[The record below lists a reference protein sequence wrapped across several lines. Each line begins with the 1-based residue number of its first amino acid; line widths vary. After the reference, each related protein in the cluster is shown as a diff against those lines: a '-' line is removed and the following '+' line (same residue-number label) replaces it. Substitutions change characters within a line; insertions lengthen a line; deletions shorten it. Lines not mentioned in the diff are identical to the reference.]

1 LNDRGLQVVVGE
13 VAGVYGIKGW
23 VKVRSFTDPL
33 DRIFE
38 YGPWIIESPD
48 ASATSCRV
56 RDGRR
61 HGKGL
66 IASLEGIDDRDRAAD
81 RVGSEIRV
89 VRAELGD
96 AGEGRYFWSDLEGLS
111 VETERGIE
119 LGRIES
125 LLETGANDVLV
136 VTGERRRLVPFLP
149 EQVVKSVDLDGG
161 RVIVDWD
168 PDF

>member
-1 LNDRGLQVVVGE
+1 MDDPGLQVVVGE

-23 VKVRSFTDPL
+23 LKIRSFTDPR
-33 DRIFE
+33 DRILE
-38 YGPWIIESPD
+38 YSPWLLTDHSGRGEQR
-48 ASATSCRV
+48 AV

-66 IASLEGIDDRDRAAD
+66 IASLEGIAD
-81 RVGSEIRV
+81 REVAAGLVGCEIRV
-89 VRAELGD
+89 ARTQLGET
-96 AGEGRYFWSDLEGLS
+96 APGQYFWADLEGLA
-111 VETERGIE
+111 VETEQGTG
-119 LGRIES
+119 LGRVER

-136 VTGERRRLVPFLP
+136 VMGDRRRLIPFLP
-149 EQVVKSVDLDGG
+149 EQVVKTVDLDGG